1 MRQVDQSRKDRKGF
15 TGEEDSGMWKGDRR
29 IKRTNSQANVTGVLV
44 ESADPNLK
52 GEQPCAARGEMGY
65 TTSGCRPWRS
75 GMGLNVEGQAQ
86 LSSL

>member
-1 MRQVDQSRKDRKGF
+1 MRQVDQSRTDRKEF
-15 TGEEDSGMWKGDRR
+15 TGKKDSGMRKGDRR
-29 IKRTNSQANVTGVLV
+29 IKRTKNQANVTGVLV

-65 TTSGCRPWRS
+65 TTSGCSLWRS